1 MRGETMKD
9 KSKKS
14 TYSTI
19 FGVDPIMSFKTDD
32 SNIVADDI
40 ILKTQSGVEGTLDFI
55 ADASSGMTTVK
66 LELAMVPEPAAFAGL
81 LGAAALL
88 LAIRRRRK

>member
-1 MRGETMKD
+1 
-9 KSKKS
+9 
-14 TYSTI
+14 
-19 FGVDPIMSFKTDD
+19 
-32 SNIVADDI
+32 
-40 ILKTQSGVEGTLDFI
+40 
-55 ADASSGMTTVK
+55 MTTVK